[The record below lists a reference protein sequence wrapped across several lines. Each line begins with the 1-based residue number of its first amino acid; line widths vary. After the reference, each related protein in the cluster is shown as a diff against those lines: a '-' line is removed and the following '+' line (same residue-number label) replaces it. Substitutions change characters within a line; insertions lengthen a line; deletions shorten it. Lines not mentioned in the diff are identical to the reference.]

1 MFDKL
6 NKILQQYKNLSTQI
20 ETIDIV
26 KDLNKYTEMTK
37 ELSSLQP
44 IACLYETYLQVDNNI
59 KEAKEILNTEVDSE
73 LISLAKA
80 ELAESMTKKET
91 LEHDLKLMLVPKDP
105 DDDKN
110 VVMEIR
116 AAAGGD
122 EAAIFACDLFL
133 MYSHYIQQQ
142 GWQLEVIDK
151 NIINNGYKEIIFEV
165 KGKNVYSKL
174 KYEGGVHR
182 VQRVPETEA
191 KGRVHTSTA
200 TVIVM
205 PEQEN
210 IEVKID
216 PKDIRL
222 DVFHASGAGGQNVNK
237 VETAIRITHIPTG
250 IVVTCQDER
259 SQIKNKEK
267 AFETLKAKLFKFYND
282 KALSDCENKR
292 QVMIGSG
299 DRSEKIRTYN
309 YPQHRITDHRIN
321 YTSYDLDKFMQ
332 GNIDNLIE
340 QLSIAD
346 NETKL
351 ATLE

>member
-80 ELAESMTKKET
+80 ELAESMAKKET
-91 LEHDLKLMLVPKDP
+91 LEHNLKLMLVPKDP

-182 VQRVPETEA
+182 VQRVPETES

>member
-6 NKILQQYKNLSTQI
+6 DKILQQYKNLSTQI

-59 KEAKEILNTEVDSE
+59 KEAKEILNTEVDPE
-73 LISLAKA
+73 LISLAKV
-80 ELAESMTKKET
+80 ELAESIAKKEN
-91 LEHDLKLMLVPKDP
+91 LEHDLKLRLVPKDP

>member
-1 MFDKL
+1 MLDKL

-59 KEAKEILNTEVDSE
+59 KEAKEILNTEVDPE
-73 LISLAKA
+73 LISLAKT
-80 ELAESMTKKET
+80 ELAESMAKKET
-91 LEHDLKLMLVPKDP
+91 LEHNLKLMLVPKDP

>member
-59 KEAKEILNTEVDSE
+59 KEAKEILNTDVDSE

-80 ELAESMTKKET
+80 ELAESMAKKET
-91 LEHDLKLMLVPKDP
+91 LEHNLKLMLVPKDP

-351 ATLE
+351 AILE

>member
-26 KDLNKYTEMTK
+26 KDLNRYTEMTK
-37 ELSSLQP
+37 ELYSLQP

-80 ELAESMTKKET
+80 ELAESMAKKET
-91 LEHDLKLMLVPKDP
+91 LEHNLKLMLVPKDP

-237 VETAIRITHIPTG
+237 VETAIRITHITTG

-292 QVMIGSG
+292 QIMIGSG

>member
-59 KEAKEILNTEVDSE
+59 KEAKEILNTEIDPE

-80 ELAESMTKKET
+80 ELAESMAKKET
-91 LEHDLKLMLVPKDP
+91 LEHNLKLMLVPKDP

-309 YPQHRITDHRIN
+309 YSQHRITDHRIN

>member
-6 NKILQQYKNLSTQI
+6 NKILQQYKNLNAQI

-26 KDLNKYTEMTK
+26 KDLNKYTEITK

-44 IACLYETYLQVDNNI
+44 IARLYEAYLQVDNNI

-80 ELAESMTKKET
+80 ELAESVTKKET
-91 LEHDLKLMLVPKDP
+91 LEHNLKLMLVPKDP

>member
-59 KEAKEILNTEVDSE
+59 KEAKEILNTGVDSE

-80 ELAESMTKKET
+80 ELAESMAKKET
-91 LEHDLKLMLVPKDP
+91 LEHNLKLMLVPKDP

-182 VQRVPETEA
+182 VQRVPETES

>member
-6 NKILQQYKNLSTQI
+6 NKILQQYKNLNAQI
-20 ETIDIV
+20 ETIDIA
-26 KDLNKYTEMTK
+26 KDLNKYTEISK

-59 KEAKEILNTEVDSE
+59 KEAKEILNTGVDPE

-80 ELAESMTKKET
+80 ELAESMAKKET
-91 LEHDLKLMLVPKDP
+91 LEHNLKLMLVPKDP

-351 ATLE
+351 AILE

>member
-6 NKILQQYKNLSTQI
+6 NKILQQYKNLNAQI
-20 ETIDIV
+20 ETIDIA
-26 KDLNKYTEMTK
+26 KDLNKYTEISK

-44 IACLYETYLQVDNNI
+44 IACLYEAYLQVDNNI
-59 KEAKEILNTEVDSE
+59 KEAKEILNTEVDPE
-73 LISLAKA
+73 LISLAKT
-80 ELAESMTKKET
+80 ELAESMAKKEA
-91 LEHDLKLMLVPKDP
+91 LEHNLKLMLVPKDP
-105 DDDKN
+105 DDGKN

-351 ATLE
+351 AILE

>member
-73 LISLAKA
+73 LISLAKT
-80 ELAESMTKKET
+80 ELAESMAKKET
-91 LEHDLKLMLVPKDP
+91 LEHNLKLMLVPKDP

>member
-6 NKILQQYKNLSTQI
+6 NKILQQYKNLSKQI
-20 ETIDIV
+20 ETTDVV

-59 KEAKEILNTEVDSE
+59 KEAKEILNTGVDSE
-73 LISLAKA
+73 LISLAKT
-80 ELAESMTKKET
+80 ELAESMAKKET

>member
-6 NKILQQYKNLSTQI
+6 NKILQQYKNLKVQI

-73 LISLAKA
+73 LISLAKT
-80 ELAESMTKKET
+80 ELAESMAKKET
-91 LEHDLKLMLVPKDP
+91 LEHNLKLMLVPKDP

>member
-59 KEAKEILNTEVDSE
+59 KEAKEILNIEVDSE

-80 ELAESMTKKET
+80 ELAESMAKKET
-91 LEHDLKLMLVPKDP
+91 LEHNLKLMLVPKDP

-200 TVIVM
+200 TVIVIKKKK
-205 PEQEN
+205 N

>member
-6 NKILQQYKNLSTQI
+6 NKILQQYKNLNAQI

-59 KEAKEILNTEVDSE
+59 KEAKEILNTELDSE
-73 LISLAKA
+73 IISLAKT
-80 ELAESMTKKET
+80 ELAESMAKKET
-91 LEHDLKLMLVPKDP
+91 LEHNLKLMLVPKDP

-351 ATLE
+351 AALE

>member
-1 MFDKL
+1 
-6 NKILQQYKNLSTQI
+6 
-20 ETIDIV
+20 
-26 KDLNKYTEMTK
+26 
-37 ELSSLQP
+37 
-44 IACLYETYLQVDNNI
+44 
-59 KEAKEILNTEVDSE
+59 
-73 LISLAKA
+73 
-80 ELAESMTKKET
+80 
-91 LEHDLKLMLVPKDP
+91 MLVPKDP

-142 GWQLEVIDK
+142 DWQLEVIDK

>member
-80 ELAESMTKKET
+80 ELAESMAKKET
-91 LEHDLKLMLVPKDP
+91 LEHNLKLMLVPKDP

-292 QVMIGSG
+292 QIMIGSG

>member
-6 NKILQQYKNLSTQI
+6 NKILQQYKNLNAQI

-80 ELAESMTKKET
+80 ELAESLAKKET
-91 LEHDLKLMLVPKDP
+91 LEHNLKLMLVPKDP

-110 VVMEIR
+110 IVMEIR

>member
-6 NKILQQYKNLSTQI
+6 DKILQQYKNLSTQI

-44 IACLYETYLQVDNNI
+44 IACLYETYLQVNNNI
-59 KEAKEILNTEVDSE
+59 KEAKEILNTEVDPE
-73 LISLAKA
+73 LISLAKV
-80 ELAESMTKKET
+80 ELAESMAKKET
-91 LEHDLKLMLVPKDP
+91 LEHNLKLMLVPKDP

>member
-6 NKILQQYKNLSTQI
+6 NKILQQYKNLKAQI

-37 ELSSLQP
+37 ELSFLQP

-59 KEAKEILNTEVDSE
+59 KEAKEILNTELDSE
-73 LISLAKA
+73 LISLAKV
-80 ELAESMTKKET
+80 ELSESMAKKET
-91 LEHDLKLMLVPKDP
+91 LEHNLKLTLVPKDP

-182 VQRVPETEA
+182 VQRVPETET

>member
-73 LISLAKA
+73 LLSLAKS
-80 ELAESMTKKET
+80 ELAESMAKKET
-91 LEHDLKLMLVPKDP
+91 LEHNLKLMLVPKDP

>member
-80 ELAESMTKKET
+80 ELAESMAKKET

-122 EAAIFACDLFL
+122 EATIFACDLFL

-351 ATLE
+351 AALE

>member
-73 LISLAKA
+73 LISLAKT
-80 ELAESMTKKET
+80 ELAESMAKKET
-91 LEHDLKLMLVPKDP
+91 LEHNLKLMLVPKDP

-205 PEQEN
+205 PAQEN

>member
-59 KEAKEILNTEVDSE
+59 NEAKEILNTEVDSE
-73 LISLAKA
+73 LISLAKT
-80 ELAESMTKKET
+80 ELAESMAKKET
-91 LEHDLKLMLVPKDP
+91 LEHNLKLMLVPKDP

-351 ATLE
+351 AILE

>member
-26 KDLNKYTEMTK
+26 KDLNKYTEMAK

-80 ELAESMTKKET
+80 ELAESMAKKET
-91 LEHDLKLMLVPKDP
+91 LEHNLKLMLVPKDP

>member
-44 IACLYETYLQVDNNI
+44 IACLYETYLRVDNNI

-73 LISLAKA
+73 LISLAKV
-80 ELAESMTKKET
+80 ELAESMAKKET
-91 LEHDLKLMLVPKDP
+91 LEHNLKLMLVPKDP

>member
-6 NKILQQYKNLSTQI
+6 NKILQQYKNLSKQI
-20 ETIDIV
+20 ETTDVV

-73 LISLAKA
+73 LISLAKT
-80 ELAESMTKKET
+80 ELAESMAKKET
-91 LEHDLKLMLVPKDP
+91 LEHNLKLMLVPKDP

>member
-6 NKILQQYKNLSTQI
+6 NKILQQYKNLNTQI
-20 ETIDIV
+20 ETIDVV
-26 KDLNKYTEMTK
+26 KDLGKYTEITK

-59 KEAKEILNTEVDSE
+59 KEAKEILDTEVDPEIFSF
-73 LISLAKA
+73 AKA
-80 ELAESMTKKET
+80 ELLENTAKKET
-91 LEHDLKLMLVPKDP
+91 LEHNLKLMLLPKDP
-105 DDDKN
+105 DDNKN

-237 VETAIRITHIPTG
+237 VETAIRITHLPTG

-292 QVMIGSG
+292 QIMIGSG

-332 GNIDNLIE
+332 GNIGNLIE

>member
-6 NKILQQYKNLSTQI
+6 DKILQQYKNLSTQI

-80 ELAESMTKKET
+80 ELAESMAKKET

>member
-1 MFDKL
+1 MFNKL

-59 KEAKEILNTEVDSE
+59 KEAKEILNTGVDSE

-80 ELAESMTKKET
+80 ELAESMAKKET
-91 LEHDLKLMLVPKDP
+91 LEHNLKLMLVPKDP

>member
-6 NKILQQYKNLSTQI
+6 NKILQQYKNLKAQI

-26 KDLNKYTEMTK
+26 KDLNKYTEITK

-59 KEAKEILNTEVDSE
+59 KEAKEILNTGVDSE

-80 ELAESMTKKET
+80 ELAESMAKKET
-91 LEHDLKLMLVPKDP
+91 LEHNLKLMLVPKDP

-133 MYSHYIQQQ
+133 MYNHYIQQQ

>member
-6 NKILQQYKNLSTQI
+6 NKILQQYKNLNAQI

-80 ELAESMTKKET
+80 ELAESMAKKET
-91 LEHDLKLMLVPKDP
+91 LEHNLKLMLVPKDP

-122 EAAIFACDLFL
+122 EDAIFACDLFL

-210 IEVKID
+210 IEIKID

-292 QVMIGSG
+292 QIMIGSG

>member
-6 NKILQQYKNLSTQI
+6 NKILQQYKNLNAQI

-44 IACLYETYLQVDNNI
+44 IACLYETYLQVDDNI

-73 LISLAKA
+73 LISLAKT
-80 ELAESMTKKET
+80 ELAESMAKKET
-91 LEHDLKLMLVPKDP
+91 LEHNLKLMLVPKDP

-351 ATLE
+351 AILE

>member
-20 ETIDIV
+20 ETIDID
-26 KDLNKYTEMTK
+26 KDLNKYTEITK

-59 KEAKEILNTEVDSE
+59 KEAKEILNTGVDSE

-80 ELAESMTKKET
+80 ELAESIAKKET
-91 LEHDLKLMLVPKDP
+91 LEHNLKLMLVPKDP

>member
-91 LEHDLKLMLVPKDP
+91 LEHNLKLMLVPKDP

-292 QVMIGSG
+292 QIMIGSG

-351 ATLE
+351 AILE

>member
-1 MFDKL
+1 MVGIWESNYGDKEIHRKL
-6 NKILQQYKNLSTQI
+6 KARAKN
-20 ETIDIV
+20 
-26 KDLNKYTEMTK
+26 NRGYT
-37 ELSSLQP
+37 P
-44 IACLYETYLQVDNNI
+44 A
-59 KEAKEILNTEVDSE
+59 AKEILNTEVDPE
-73 LISLAKA
+73 LISLAKT
-80 ELAESMTKKET
+80 ELAESMAKKET
-91 LEHDLKLMLVPKDP
+91 LEHNLKLMLVPKDP

>member
-6 NKILQQYKNLSTQI
+6 DKILQQYKNLSTQI

-59 KEAKEILNTEVDSE
+59 KEAKEILNTGVDPE

-80 ELAESMTKKET
+80 ELAESMAKKET

>member
-1 MFDKL
+1 MFGKL

-20 ETIDIV
+20 EKIDIV

-80 ELAESMTKKET
+80 ELAESMAKKET
-91 LEHDLKLMLVPKDP
+91 LEHNLKLMLVPKDP

>member
-44 IACLYETYLQVDNNI
+44 IACLYETYLRVDNNI

-80 ELAESMTKKET
+80 ELAESVAKKET
-91 LEHDLKLMLVPKDP
+91 LEHNLKLMLVPKDP

-332 GNIDNLIE
+332 GNIDNLLE